1 MATSGS
7 TGMDARHCRD
17 PWISHSVPDP
27 SFPVV
32 APRHSPSV
40 FSTPASTT
48 LFRRLTWEG
57 TVPLE
62 VRVDPKELPANSD
75 RGLECYY
82 LQAPR
87 VSYLPLLVPEI
98 KRFLMDVVF
107 DEAAARVIKEEDW
120 WFESEEGS
128 LLKWHW
134 PIGLIYDNH
143 TITLSA
149 RPNTPPSF
157 FMPLRLTLHL
167 ASPPTEKL
175 LLAPNPEACKQ
186 AFMGQLKEADFI
198 RWGSTKRMTGLRK
211 AEQDGLWEGIKE
223 HNFDEYWRVA
233 SKITPTTTPA
243 RSNSPPPP
251 PSSTSLHARPPSAD
265 PQSSGGPDRD
275 GAMNVRNVPVRIY
288 LPDGPVLQDLVPPRL
303 EDGTVHTLAAFLSA
317 RLPLLFPEP
326 GVGKG
331 NLGYALIQGVPAPSD
346 SEMAWLGACMSGAD
360 GWVNVC
366 VGLLREGGRYP

>member
-1 MATSGS
+1 MS
-7 TGMDARHCRD
+7 TYALC
-17 PWISHSVPDP
+17 
-27 SFPVV
+27 
-32 APRHSPSV
+32 HSPSV

-75 RGLECYY
+75 RVLECYY
-82 LQAPR
+82 IQAPR

-107 DEAAARVIKEEDW
+107 DEAATRVIKEEDW
-120 WFESEEGS
+120 WFESDEGS
-128 LLKWHW
+128 LLKWCVSDPSSDSECSPRKMFIFLSHCLEHRHW

-149 RPNTPPSF
+149 RPNVPPSF

-223 HNFDEYWRVA
+223 RE
-233 SKITPTTTPA
+233 S
-243 RSNSPPPP
+243 
-251 PSSTSLHARPPSAD
+251 
-265 PQSSGGPDRD
+265 
-275 GAMNVRNVPVRIY
+275 
-288 LPDGPVLQDLVPPRL
+288 
-303 EDGTVHTLAAFLSA
+303 
-317 RLPLLFPEP
+317 LPLPPLD
-326 GVGKG
+326 
-331 NLGYALIQGVPAPSD
+331 LSTQ
-346 SEMAWLGACMSGAD
+346 
-360 GWVNVC
+360 
-366 VGLLREGGRYP
+366 